1 MGFEQSKWVWMNG
14 DLVPWDRANLH
25 VSAHALHYGTAVF
38 EGIRCYAT
46 DRGPAIFR
54 LREHLARMYASAA
67 IYGLVIPCTPAQLCE
82 ACCSVVRRNGFD
94 SCYVRPICYYGSA
107 TLGLVPDPCPP
118 QLAVLAWPWG
128 LLHGAESL
136 EKGVRITVSPWLKF
150 DSRMMPATAKA
161 SGQYL
166 NSILAVRD
174 AKKRGFDEAVLLS
187 VDGFITE
194 GPGENLFLVKN
205 GKIFT
210 NDERQPILMGI
221 TRQSVIEL
229 AGDLGIEIQIRDLR
243 IDDLLAA
250 DEAFFTGTA
259 AEVAPICQL
268 DDKTIGAGKR
278 GPVTTKLQKA
288 FAAVTQGRDPKHQ
301 DWLHSVGTEKSSAQA

>member
-1 MGFEQSKWVWMNG
+1 VGFEKSKWVWMNG
-14 DLVPWDRANLH
+14 QLVPWDRANLH

-46 DRGPAIFR
+46 DHGAAIFR

-67 IYGLVIPCTPAQLCE
+67 VYGIEIPSTPAQLCE
-82 ACCSVVRRNGFD
+82 ACCAVVRRNGFD
-94 SCYVRPICYYGSA
+94 SCYVRPICYFGSA

-194 GPGENLFLVKN
+194 GPGENLFIVKD
-205 GKIFT
+205 GKVFT

-221 TRQSVIEL
+221 TRQSVLEL
-229 AGDLGIEIQIRDLR
+229 ARDLGIEVVIGDLR
-243 IDDLLAA
+243 LEDLRSA

-259 AEVAPICQL
+259 AEVAPIRQI
-268 DDKTIGAGKR
+268 DDVTIGAGVR
-278 GPVTTKLQKA
+278 GPVTTKLQSA

-301 DWLHSVGTEKSSAQA
+301 DWLHRVGVDK

>member
-14 DLVPWDRANLH
+14 ELVAWDRANLH
-25 VSAHALHYGTAVF
+25 VSAHALHYGTAIF

-54 LREHLARMYASAA
+54 LREHLNRMYASAA
-67 IYGLVIPCTPAQLCE
+67 VYGLKLPYTQAQMCE
-82 ACCSVVRRNGFD
+82 ACCSVVRQNGFS

-118 QLAVLAWPWG
+118 QTAVLAWPWG

-194 GPGENLFLVKN
+194 GPGENLFLVKE
-205 GKIFT
+205 GKLFT

-221 TRQSVIEL
+221 TRQTVLEL
-229 AGDLGIEIQIRDLR
+229 AQELGIEVSIREMRLEDLFS
-243 IDDLLAA
+243 A

-259 AEVAPICQL
+259 AEVAPIRQV
-268 DDKTIGAGKR
+268 DDMTIGKGAR
-278 GPVTTKLQKA
+278 GPVTAKLQSA
-288 FAAVTQGRDPKHQ
+288 YLDVTTGRDPKHQ
-301 DWLHSVGTEKSSAQA
+301 DWLHSVGVGK

>member
-1 MGFEQSKWVWMNG
+1 MAFEQSKWVWMNG
-14 DLVPWDRANLH
+14 ELVPWDRATLH
-25 VSAHALHYGTAVF
+25 VSSHALHYGTAVF

-46 DRGPAIFR
+46 DNGPAIFR

-67 IYGLVIPCTPAQLCE
+67 VYGLKIPCTQSDLAD
-82 ACCSVVRRNGFD
+82 ACCEVVRRNNLD
-94 SCYVRPICYYGSA
+94 SCYLRPICYYGSA
-107 TLGLVPDPCPP
+107 TLGLVPDACPP

-128 LLHGAESL
+128 LLHGADSL

-150 DSRMMPATAKA
+150 DSRMMPASAKA

-194 GPGENLFLVKN
+194 GPGENLFFVKN
-205 GKIFT
+205 GKLFT

-229 AGDLGIEIQIRDLR
+229 ARDLGIEVVIRNSTLE
-243 IDDLLAA
+243 DLLAA

-259 AEVAPICQL
+259 AEVAPIRQI
-268 DDKTIGAGKR
+268 DDVTIGAGRR
-278 GPVTTKLQKA
+278 GPITAKLQNA

-301 DWLHSVGTEKSSAQA
+301 DWLYSVGTGKAIARV